1 MPKRFAATEN
11 AIEKGLEET
20 SPKAGAKLARDWLT
34 ELENVDLPGAKGVH
48 GDLERLAKELEADE
62 PDGDKIVRLLGKLGP
77 ATQKLADR
85 CEDDKVAEKVRNLGD
100 ALATSGVEAVD

>member
-1 MPKRFAATEN
+1 
-11 AIEKGLEET
+11 
-20 SPKAGAKLARDWLT
+20 
-34 ELENVDLPGAKGVH
+34 VH